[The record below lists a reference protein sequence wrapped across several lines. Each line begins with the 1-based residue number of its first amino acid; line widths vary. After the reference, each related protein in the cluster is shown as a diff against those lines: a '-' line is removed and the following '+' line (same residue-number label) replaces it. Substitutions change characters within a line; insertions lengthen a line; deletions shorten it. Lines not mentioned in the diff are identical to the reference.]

1 MRTKMRLGELLI
13 ASGLLTGE
21 QLESALQ
28 GQRASGMKLGEY
40 LIKQGICRESDVVD
54 AVCRQ
59 TGIERYTPSRFPLNM
74 SLSDRL
80 PADVAQRTNAVPL
93 LIRGDVLVVAMVDP
107 LDIDSLDRLEI
118 VTDREV
124 EPVMCLR
131 QEFTQLY
138 AALYGHFNSMDGVM
152 ESITSSMSEHAAPTQ
167 DDLLIA
173 SETPKDE
180 LGQPD
185 EAPVV
190 RLVNSILTQAVRES
204 ASDIHISPERD
215 SIQIRFRID
224 GKLRKTP
231 SPPKNVGTSIVSR
244 IKILANMD
252 ISITRVPQDGRFTMM
267 VDRREINVRVSTLPT
282 IYGENV
288 VMRLLDMST
297 NHVYTL
303 DKLGMSARDA
313 EAIARTIQKP
323 YGMILSTGPTG
334 SGKSTSLYSILQ
346 MLNKPDV
353 NAITLEDPVE
363 YRIDGIRQVQ
373 LNVRAGMT
381 FASGLRSI
389 LRQDPDVIMVGEI
402 RDSETA
408 QIAVQ
413 AALTGHLVLSTLH
426 TNDAP
431 GAVSRLMEMHIEP
444 YLVASVLLC
453 SFAQRLVM
461 HIEPYLVAS
470 VLLCSFAQRLV
481 RKVCP
486 HCAEPYD
493 PPRALLE
500 LFGIKETDKANFLR
514 GKGCYHCG
522 NTGYLGRIGIFEVMP
537 VTTEIQEAIVRSAHA
552 QEISAIAQRLGV
564 MSTLAQDAASKVRA
578 GITTVEEALRA
589 AMV

>member
-1 MRTKMRLGELLI
+1 M
-13 ASGLLTGE
+13 
-21 QLESALQ
+21 
-28 GQRASGMKLGEY
+28 
-40 LIKQGICRESDVVD
+40 
-54 AVCRQ
+54 
-59 TGIERYTPSRFPLNM
+59 
-74 SLSDRL
+74 
-80 PADVAQRTNAVPL
+80 
-93 LIRGDVLVVAMVDP
+93 
-107 LDIDSLDRLEI
+107 
-118 VTDREV
+118 
-124 EPVMCLR
+124 
-131 QEFTQLY
+131 
-138 AALYGHFNSMDGVM
+138 
-152 ESITSSMSEHAAPTQ
+152 
-167 DDLLIA
+167 
-173 SETPKDE
+173 
-180 LGQPD
+180 
-185 EAPVV
+185 
-190 RLVNSILTQAVRES
+190 
-204 ASDIHISPERD
+204 
-215 SIQIRFRID
+215 
-224 GKLRKTP
+224 
-231 SPPKNVGTSIVSR
+231 GTSIVSR

-453 SFAQRLVM
+453 SFAQRLV
-461 HIEPYLVAS
+461 
-470 VLLCSFAQRLV
+470 

>member
-1 MRTKMRLGELLI
+1 MHTRMRLGELLL
-13 ASGLLTGE
+13 ASGLLSAD
-21 QLESALQ
+21 QLEAALQ
-28 GQRASGMKLGEY
+28 GQRSSGMKLGEY

-59 TGIERYTPSRFPLNM
+59 TGIERYTPSRFPLNL

-93 LIRGDVLVVAMVDP
+93 LIRGDVLVVAMMDP
-107 LDIDSLDRLEI
+107 LDIDALDRIEI

-138 AALYGHFNSMDGVM
+138 AALYGHFNTMDGVM
-152 ESITSSMSEHAAPTQ
+152 ESFTALPDQPVAS

-204 ASDIHISPERD
+204 ASDIHISPEKD

-231 SPPKNVGTSIVSR
+231 SPPKSVGASIVSR

-303 DKLGMSARDA
+303 DKLGMSDKDCK
-313 EAIARTIQKP
+313 TISQTIERP

-346 MLNKPDV
+346 LLNKPDV
-353 NAITLEDPVE
+353 NAITLED
-363 YRIDGIRQVQ
+363 
-373 LNVRAGMT
+373 
-381 FASGLRSI
+381 
-389 LRQDPDVIMVGEI
+389 
-402 RDSETA
+402 
-408 QIAVQ
+408 
-413 AALTGHLVLSTLH
+413 LSLI
-426 TNDAP
+426 
-431 GAVSRLMEMHIEP
+431 HI
-444 YLVASVLLC
+444 
-453 SFAQRLVM
+453 
-461 HIEPYLVAS
+461 
-470 VLLCSFAQRLV
+470 
-481 RKVCP
+481 
-486 HCAEPYD
+486 
-493 PPRALLE
+493 
-500 LFGIKETDKANFLR
+500 
-514 GKGCYHCG
+514 
-522 NTGYLGRIGIFEVMP
+522 
-537 VTTEIQEAIVRSAHA
+537 
-552 QEISAIAQRLGV
+552 
-564 MSTLAQDAASKVRA
+564 
-578 GITTVEEALRA
+578 
-589 AMV
+589 

>member
-185 EAPVV
+185 ESTSARSGTPS
-190 RLVNSILTQAVRES
+190 RYAS
-204 ASDIHISPERD
+204 ASTASSARRPHP
-215 SIQIRFRID
+215 
-224 GKLRKTP
+224 RKTWAPPSFRASRFWRTWTFP
-231 SPPKNVGTSIVSR
+231 SPACRRTGASR
-244 IKILANMD
+244 
-252 ISITRVPQDGRFTMM
+252 
-267 VDRREINVRVSTLPT
+267 
-282 IYGENV
+282 
-288 VMRLLDMST
+288 
-297 NHVYTL
+297 
-303 DKLGMSARDA
+303 
-313 EAIARTIQKP
+313 
-323 YGMILSTGPTG
+323 
-334 SGKSTSLYSILQ
+334 
-346 MLNKPDV
+346 
-353 NAITLEDPVE
+353 
-363 YRIDGIRQVQ
+363 
-373 LNVRAGMT
+373 
-381 FASGLRSI
+381 
-389 LRQDPDVIMVGEI
+389 
-402 RDSETA
+402 
-408 QIAVQ
+408 
-413 AALTGHLVLSTLH
+413 
-426 TNDAP
+426 
-431 GAVSRLMEMHIEP
+431 
-444 YLVASVLLC
+444 
-453 SFAQRLVM
+453 
-461 HIEPYLVAS
+461 
-470 VLLCSFAQRLV
+470 
-481 RKVCP
+481 
-486 HCAEPYD
+486 
-493 PPRALLE
+493 
-500 LFGIKETDKANFLR
+500 
-514 GKGCYHCG
+514 
-522 NTGYLGRIGIFEVMP
+522 
-537 VTTEIQEAIVRSAHA
+537 
-552 QEISAIAQRLGV
+552 
-564 MSTLAQDAASKVRA
+564 
-578 GITTVEEALRA
+578 
-589 AMV
+589 